1 MVRPEGILNVEKEH
15 TTLHV
20 KGANFS
26 LDFNLVNGNLMNI
39 VRDGMQVL
47 SKGPRL
53 TLWRAPISNDME
65 IIDKLKKYTSYILN
79 MK

>member
-1 MVRPEGILNVEKEH
+1 
-15 TTLHV
+15 
-20 KGANFS
+20 
-26 LDFNLVNGNLMNI
+26 MNI

-65 IIDKLKKYTSYILN
+65 IIDKLKKVILLTS
-79 MK
+79 

>member
-1 MVRPEGILNVEKEH
+1 MIPEGTLKVTKKH
-15 TTLHV
+15 TTLCAEGV
-20 KGANFS
+20 NFYVEF
-26 LDFNLVNGNLMNI
+26 DLVRGNITNI
-39 VRDGMQVL
+39 VRDGMQIM

-65 IIDKLKKYTSYILN
+65 IIDQLKKYISCILN

>member
-1 MVRPEGILNVEKEH
+1 
-15 TTLHV
+15 
-20 KGANFS
+20 
-26 LDFNLVNGNLMNI
+26 MNI

-65 IIDKLKKYTSYILN
+65 IIDKLKKVYFLHLEHEVVMNIDYHMEGNILKSRSRYN
-79 MK
+79 Q